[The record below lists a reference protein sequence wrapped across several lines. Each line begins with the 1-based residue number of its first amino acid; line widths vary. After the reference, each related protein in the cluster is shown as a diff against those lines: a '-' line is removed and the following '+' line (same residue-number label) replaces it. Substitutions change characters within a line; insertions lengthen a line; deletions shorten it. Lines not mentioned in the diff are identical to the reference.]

1 MIEMAFVMTR
11 NTRKSLK
18 SGVHPPVKGFD
29 AVVRRQNKRPLDW
42 IDLHGLMRC
51 FSLKTNR
58 FPAPHAYYPHK
69 FIPTI
74 LTKLIGPE
82 PSNKILY

>member
-1 MIEMAFVMTR
+1 MIEMAFIMTR
-11 NTRKSLK
+11 NTRKSSK
-18 SGVHPPVKGFD
+18 SGVCPPVEGFD
-29 AVVRRQNKRPLDW
+29 AVVRRQNKRPVDW
-42 IDLHGLMRC
+42 INLYGLMRC
-51 FSLKTNR
+51 FALKTIR

-82 PSNKILY
+82 PSNEILY